1 MIPHRKNAGLFF
13 FGALVLVALFL
24 FISDSFVPKNSSG
37 DQKSRVAS
45 GIAGNTS
52 SDSGTI
58 FAKTDWELGS
68 SSTEQSA
75 PIYEISD
82 VRTTTESGR
91 TSFETYAIGL
101 AKALH
106 RYSDPRALSEVRI
119 MLNAYESNARS
130 ELTGI
135 TARQAIH
142 RSTLTDLNNL
152 VVPEEIAF
160 YHLTLMNDLRSMI
173 RADDGMLSVFEN
185 QEIGFAAGGA
195 YLANAKQ
202 LYAALEQIN
211 TTLARH
217 SVDSRTLTGIRMHL
231 GNSQ

>member
-1 MIPHRKNAGLFF
+1 
-13 FGALVLVALFL
+13 
-24 FISDSFVPKNSSG
+24 
-37 DQKSRVAS
+37 
-45 GIAGNTS
+45 
-52 SDSGTI
+52 
-58 FAKTDWELGS
+58 
-68 SSTEQSA
+68 
-75 PIYEISD
+75 
-82 VRTTTESGR
+82 
-91 TSFETYAIGL
+91 
-101 AKALH
+101 
-106 RYSDPRALSEVRI
+106 